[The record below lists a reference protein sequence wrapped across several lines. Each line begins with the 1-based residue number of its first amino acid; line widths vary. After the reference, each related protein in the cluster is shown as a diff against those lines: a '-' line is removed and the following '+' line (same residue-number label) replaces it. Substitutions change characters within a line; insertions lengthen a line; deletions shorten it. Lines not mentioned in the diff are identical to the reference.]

1 MKLCNNHFKFQK
13 CENRYYFFLQE
24 CRKFFQ
30 EFFDIFEEDYLYL
43 RRHLH
48 LKQTFAIG
56 FPKTE
61 SELEN
66 LSDIKKCIA
75 QLVCDSKSF
84 KERIRPVW
92 AIFEHILQRMKTQ
105 RIISRKELSEK
116 NVHLSEEFRMND
128 EEVTKM
134 LCYLHRVGTVLY
146 FDEEGLNETIILDIQ
161 WFVNAFKSLLH
172 FTVDVDDSDYSRD
185 SSTGVIKDKNLTEIW
200 KSKAKEE
207 YILHKE
213 KILPYMERLGL
224 LAMQH
229 ETKPWYYI
237 PSMNKRKFK
246 NTDIDMGG
254 PKSSILCFQFDE
266 NKQLPVFLFYGIV
279 LKCMQIPKWSILRE
293 NEKICLY
300 ENAAC
305 FKWLDHIVVVCLCKH
320 QIQVQVLVPAKGKI
334 DENILKEVEQS
345 IENKIQEYK
354 EYKYNIGYKCQNG
367 RLNTENDNSFVA
379 KTEFPV
385 SKHICDRCIVSKK
398 HYVDNKIC
406 WVGKKAK
413 IILSIIA
420 CIIIIETCEILNKM
434 YVLFFKI
441 ETLPT
446 ILE

>member
-1 MKLCNNHFKFQK
+1 
-13 CENRYYFFLQE
+13 
-24 CRKFFQ
+24 
-30 EFFDIFEEDYLYL
+30 
-43 RRHLH
+43 
-48 LKQTFAIG
+48 
-56 FPKTE
+56 
-61 SELEN
+61 
-66 LSDIKKCIA
+66 
-75 QLVCDSKSF
+75 
-84 KERIRPVW
+84 
-92 AIFEHILQRMKTQ
+92 
-105 RIISRKELSEK
+105 
-116 NVHLSEEFRMND
+116 MND
-128 EEVTKM
+128 KEVTKM

-161 WFVNAFKSLLH
+161 WFVNAFKSLIH
-172 FTVDVDDSDYSRD
+172 FTVDLDDSDYSRD
-185 SSTGVIKDKNLTEIW
+185 SIKSTGVIRDKKLTEIW

-266 NKQLPVFLFYGIV
+266 NNQLPVFLFYGIV
-279 LKCMQIPKWSILRE
+279 LKCMQIPKWSILQE
-293 NEKICLY
+293 NEKICLH

-305 FKWLDHIVVVCLCKH
+305 FKLLDHIVVVCLCKY

-354 EYKYNIGYKCQNG
+354 EYKYTIGYKCQNG
-367 RLNTENDNSFVA
+367 MLNTENDNSFVA
-379 KTEFPV
+379 KTEFPF
-385 SKHICDRCIVSKK
+385 SIHICDRCIVSKK

-420 CIIIIETCEILNKM
+420 CIIIIETCEILDKM

-446 ILE
+446 ILQ